1 MCYGGKTKANDINPL
16 LLLFKI
22 ITALKKQS
30 KCIKTNCKKLHDE
43 FEKKNKKIEEN
54 KNKIMLDKKTSLV
67 NKTKLIHKLRVD
79 LLKTKE
85 RGEMVKCQLQK
96 CQTELGNVLQLVF
109 NSPPVVFAKDNK
121 KSPYYKFYKK
131 YVHLLKKKNIEYK
144 DIKDMDVEHY
154 NITSKIKI

>member
-67 NKTKLIHKLRVD
+67 NKTKLIHKLHVD

-85 RGEMVKCQLQK
+85 RGEM
-96 CQTELGNVLQLVF
+96 
-109 NSPPVVFAKDNK
+109 NSKLIISEVHYKQSLCSIEIK
-121 KSPYYKFYKK
+121 K
-131 YVHLLKKKNIEYK
+131 HLLF
-144 DIKDMDVEHY
+144 HHF
-154 NITSKIKI
+154 